1 MSDRSDPEIVA
12 EQAYLDAVYDR
23 LDAMRESAE
32 RVAAVYGDVRQG
44 GTHQARLERDI
55 AVETTH
61 RRLAALDIGDT
72 PLCFGRIDRT
82 DDSQFYVGRLA

>member
-1 MSDRSDPEIVA
+1 LPDRLDPEVAA

-23 LDAMRESAE
+23 LDAMRTSAE
-32 RVAAVYGDVRQG
+32 SVAAAYGDVRQG

-61 RRLAALDIGDT
+61 RRLAALDIGDSRSRSGGWT
-72 PLCFGRIDRT
+72 RST
-82 DDSQFYVGRLA
+82 A